1 VYRHIPTKEPART
14 YPSPPMQLELKTILN
29 HVHKLKDFV
38 YQDVRFVRA
47 RGQAAAHIEVRIEP
61 RKGSKPRCGLCKK
74 PGGCYD
80 HQPERT
86 FMFVPLWGLMV
97 YLLYAPRRVNCHDC
111 GVRVEDMPW
120 AQGKSPMTTA
130 MMCFLAT
137 WAKRMSWR
145 EVGRAFGVSWDYVCN
160 AVTWVV
166 GYGLSHQDLSG
177 IDAIGVDEIAHKKGH
192 NFLTLVYQIDAGCR
206 RLLWIG
212 EGHTQ
217 KTLDGFFKWFG
228 KERSAALKFVCSDM
242 WSGFLKVIRR
252 RAQGA
257 LHILDK
263 FHIVANLNKAVDET
277 RRRDARELRRQGEN
291 VTLKHTR
298 WCLLKHVKNL
308 TRKQRGRLKELL
320 RLNLRTVRAYL
331 LKEDFSHLWEYGSP
345 TWAGNFLD
353 RWCDA
358 ALRSRIEPMQR
369 QARTL
374 QQHRELVLNYFRARK
389 EYSSGAVE
397 GMNNKVK
404 VVTRRSYGFRT
415 VNTLKIA
422 LFHTLGR
429 LPEPEQTHRF
439 A

>member
-1 VYRHIPTKEPART
+1 
-14 YPSPPMQLELKTILN
+14 MQLELKTLLN
-29 HVHKLKDFV
+29 HVHKIKGFV
-38 YQDVRFVRA
+38 YQDVRFVQPP
-47 RGQAAAHIEVRIEP
+47 GEAAAHLEVRIEP
-61 RKGSKPRCGLCKK
+61 HKSSKPRCGSCTK

-80 HQPERT
+80 HQPERS
-86 FMFVPLWGLMV
+86 FVFPPLWGIMV
-97 YLLYAPRRVNCHDC
+97 YLFYAPRRVNCHDC
-111 GVRVEDMPW
+111 GVRVEEIPW

-137 WAKRMSWR
+137 WAKRLSWR
-145 EVGRAFGVSWDYVCN
+145 EVGCAFGVSWDYVCR

-166 GYGLSHQDLSG
+166 EYGLQHQDLSG
-177 IDAIGVDEIAHKKGH
+177 IDAIGVDEISHKKGH
-192 NFLTLVYQIDAGCR
+192 KFLTLVYQIDAGCR

-217 KTLDGFFKWFG
+217 KTLEAFFKWFG
-228 KERSAALKFVCSDM
+228 KKRSAALKFVCSDM
-242 WSGFLKVIRR
+242 WAGFLKVIRR

-277 RRRDARELRRQGEN
+277 RRREARELRRQGEK
-291 VTLKHTR
+291 VILKHSR
-298 WCLLKHVKNL
+298 WCLLKRVKNL
-308 TRKQRGRLKELL
+308 TKKQYGRLKELL

-358 ALRSRIEPMQR
+358 AVRSRIEPMQR

-374 QQHRELVLNYFRARK
+374 QKHRELVLNYFRARK

-404 VVTRRSYGFRT
+404 VVTRRSYGFRK

>member
-1 VYRHIPTKEPART
+1 
-14 YPSPPMQLELKTILN
+14 MQLHLKTLLN
-29 HVHKLKDFV
+29 HVHPFKGFV
-38 YQDVRFVRA
+38 YRHVQLLRPE
-47 RGQAAAHIEVRIEP
+47 GKAAVHIEARIEP
-61 RKGSKPRCGLCKK
+61 RKNSKPRCGSCRQ
-74 PGGCYD
+74 PRARYD
-80 HQPERT
+80 RQPERS
-86 FMFVPLWGLMV
+86 FLFVPLWGMMV
-97 YLLYAPRRVNCHDC
+97 YLLYAPRRVNCPDC
-111 GVRVEDMPW
+111 GIRVEEIPW

-137 WAKRMSWR
+137 WAKRLSWR
-145 EVGRAFGVSWDYVCN
+145 EVGHAFGVSWDYVCTS
-160 AVTWVV
+160 VTWVV
-166 GYGLSHQDLSG
+166 EYGLLHQDLSG
-177 IDAIGVDEIAHKKGH
+177 ITAIGVDEIAHKKGH
-192 NFLTLVYQIDAGCR
+192 KFLTLVYQIDAGCR

-217 KTLDGFFKWFG
+217 KTLESFFAWFG

-242 WSGFLKVIRR
+242 WKGFLQVIRR

-277 RRRDARELRRQGEN
+277 RRREAAELRRKGED
-291 VTLKHTR
+291 VTLKHSR
-298 WCLLKHVKNL
+298 WCLLKRVKNL
-308 TRKQRGRLKELL
+308 TKTQYGRLKGLL

-331 LKEDFSHLWEYGSP
+331 LKEDFSHLWEYGSVA
-345 TWAGNFLD
+345 WAGNFLD
-353 RWCDA
+353 RWCDD

-374 QQHRELVLNYFRARK
+374 RQHRELILNYFRARK

-397 GMNNKVK
+397 GMNNKAK

-415 VNTLKIA
+415 THTLTIA

-429 LPEPEQTHRF
+429 LPEPEQAHRF

>member
-1 VYRHIPTKEPART
+1 
-14 YPSPPMQLELKTILN
+14 
-29 HVHKLKDFV
+29 
-38 YQDVRFVRA
+38 
-47 RGQAAAHIEVRIEP
+47 
-61 RKGSKPRCGLCKK
+61 
-74 PGGCYD
+74 
-80 HQPERT
+80 
-86 FMFVPLWGLMV
+86 
-97 YLLYAPRRVNCHDC
+97 LL
-111 GVRVEDMPW
+111 
-120 AQGKSPMTTA
+120 
-130 MMCFLAT
+130 
-137 WAKRMSWR
+137 
-145 EVGRAFGVSWDYVCN
+145 
-160 AVTWVV
+160 
-166 GYGLSHQDLSG
+166 HQDLSG
-177 IDAIGVDEIAHKKGH
+177 IDAIGVDEISHKKGH
-192 NFLTLVYQIDAGCR
+192 KFLTLIYQIDAGCR

-217 KTLDGFFKWFG
+217 KTLEGFFNWFG

-242 WSGFLKVIRR
+242 WQGFLKVIRR

-277 RRRDARELRRQGEN
+277 RRREARELRRQGEK

-298 WCLLKHVKNL
+298 WCLLKRVKNL
-308 TRKQRGRLKELL
+308 TKKQYGRLKELL

-331 LKEDFSHLWEYGSP
+331 LKEDFNHLWEYGSP

-374 QQHRELVLNYFRARK
+374 QRHRELVLNYFRAKK

-404 VVTRRSYGFRT
+404 VVTRRSYGFRQAT
-415 VNTLKIA
+415 TLKIA

>member
-1 VYRHIPTKEPART
+1 
-14 YPSPPMQLELKTILN
+14 MQLELKTLLN
-29 HVHKLKDFV
+29 HVHIFKGFV
-38 YQDVRFVRA
+38 YQDVRLVRTQ
-47 RGQAAAHIEVRIEP
+47 GKAAVHIEARIEP
-61 RKGSKPRCGLCKK
+61 RKNSRPRCGSCTK

-80 HQPERT
+80 HLPERS
-86 FMFVPLWGLMV
+86 FVFVPLWGLMV

-111 GVRVEDMPW
+111 GVRVEEIPW
-120 AQGKSPMTTA
+120 AQGKSPMTIA

-137 WAKRMSWR
+137 WAKRLSWR
-145 EVGRAFGVSWDYVCN
+145 EAGRAFGVSWDYVCR

-166 GYGLSHQDLSG
+166 EYGLLHQDLSG
-177 IDAIGVDEIAHKKGH
+177 IDAIGVDEISHKKGH
-192 NFLTLVYQIDAGCR
+192 KFLTLIYQIDAGCR

-212 EGHTQ
+212 DGHTQ
-217 KTLDGFFKWFG
+217 KTLEGFFKWFG

-242 WSGFLKVIRR
+242 WQGFLKVIRR

-277 RRRDARELRRQGEN
+277 RRREARELRRQGEK

-298 WCLLKHVKNL
+298 WCLLKRVKNL
-308 TRKQRGRLKELL
+308 TKKQYGRLKELL

-331 LKEDFSHLWEYGSP
+331 LKEDFTHLWEYGSP

-374 QQHRELVLNYFRARK
+374 QRHRELVLNYFRAKK

-404 VVTRRSYGFRT
+404 VVTRRSYGFRQAT
-415 VNTLKIA
+415 TLKIA

>member
-1 VYRHIPTKEPART
+1 
-14 YPSPPMQLELKTILN
+14 MQLHLKTLLN
-29 HVHKLKDFV
+29 HVHPIKGFV
-38 YQDVRFVRA
+38 YHDVRLVRPKDK
-47 RGQAAAHIEVRIEP
+47 AAAHIEARIEP
-61 RKGSKPRCGLCKK
+61 RKHATPRCGSCGEL
-74 PGGCYD
+74 GAGYD
-80 HQPERT
+80 RQPERS
-86 FMFVPLWGLMV
+86 FRFVPLWGMMV

-111 GVRVEDMPW
+111 GVRVEEIPW
-120 AQGKSPMTTA
+120 AQGKSPMATA
-130 MMCFLAT
+130 MLCFLAT

-145 EVGRAFGVSWDYVCN
+145 DVGRAFGVSWDDVFK

-166 GYGLSHQDLSG
+166 EYGLLHQDLSG
-177 IDAIGVDEIAHKKGH
+177 IRAIGVDEISYKIGHK
-192 NFLTLVYQIDAGCR
+192 FLTLVYQIDVGCR

-217 KTLDGFFKWFG
+217 TTLESFFTWFG
-228 KERSAALKFVCSDM
+228 KERSSALKFVCSDM
-242 WSGFLKVIRR
+242 WKGFLKVIHR
-252 RAQGA
+252 RAPGA

-277 RRRDARELRRQGEN
+277 RRREAAELRRQGEA

-298 WCLLKHVKNL
+298 WCLLKRVKNL
-308 TRKQRGRLKELL
+308 TKTQYGRLKDLL

-331 LKEDFSHLWEYGSP
+331 LKEDFSHLWEYGSVA
-345 TWAGNFLD
+345 WAGNFLD

-374 QQHRELVLNYFRARK
+374 RQHRELLLNYFRARK
-389 EYSSGAVE
+389 EYSSSAVE
-397 GMNNKVK
+397 GMNNKAR

-415 VNTLKIA
+415 TNTLQMA
-422 LFHTLGR
+422 LFHTLGH
-429 LPEPEQTHRF
+429 LPEPALAHRF